1 MTVFV
6 VRNRTEAKEKVL
18 FPFIFLSSMD
28 RQGERE
34 SEHSDNS
41 FWLRTEGK
49 KRKKEERKKNVF
61 DFIQWFKIYV
71 DR

>member
-41 FWLRTEGK
+41 FWLRTEEKKEKK
-49 KRKKEERKKNVF
+49 KREKNVF

>member
-1 MTVFV
+1 M
-6 VRNRTEAKEKVL
+6 L

-41 FWLRTEGK
+41 LWLRIEGK
-49 KRKKEERKKNVF
+49 KKKKEKKREKNVF

>member
-6 VRNRTEAKEKVL
+6 VRNRAEAKRKCCFHL
-18 FPFIFLSSMD
+18 SFLVIWT
-28 RQGERE
+28 GGGRE

-41 FWLRTEGK
+41 LWLKTEEK
-49 KRKKEERKKNVF
+49 KRKEERKNVF